1 MMREKRTASRR
12 INFIPCQKLY
22 LSDENLDIEGI
33 FHRIRMGK
41 KCRSFYLIARSERE
55 GELFVIYSAQELL
68 LPIYDGRDIYVAG
81 IAKGYRRT
89 LGLLI
94 EMLLV
99 MYQDTKTFDVDHYFH
114 P

>member
-1 MMREKRTASRR
+1 M
-12 INFIPCQKLY
+12 
-22 LSDENLDIEGI
+22 
-33 FHRIRMGK
+33 
-41 KCRSFYLIARSERE
+41 
-55 GELFVIYSAQELL
+55 IYSAQELL

-89 LGLLI
+89 MGLLI